1 MDTWKVLLRC
11 STWIIWIHSLSFDK
25 RDKKS
30 IRNRILATSWSKR
43 TWLGQRFVSQTK
55 VGTV

>member
-1 MDTWKVLLRC
+1 MLRC